1 MAKRNILLI
10 DDEKDFCT
18 TLRAHL
24 EAISDFKV
32 HVAFNGKSG
41 IAVAKKVKPDVI
53 ILDIIMPDIGGH
65 EVLERLK
72 KDENTMAIPVVMLSA
87 LGNKESQLKAVALYG
102 EEYIIKPVDAHA
114 LIDKIEEV
122 LKGRG
127 NI

>member
-1 MAKRNILLI
+1 MAKKKVLLI

-18 TLRAHL
+18 TLKAHL

-32 HVAFNGKSG
+32 DVAFNGKSG
-41 IAVAKKVKPDVI
+41 IAAAKKTKPDVI

-72 KDENTMAIPVVMLSA
+72 KDEATMAIPVVMLSA
-87 LGNKESQLKAVALYG
+87 LGDKESQIRAAELYG
-102 EEYIIKPVDAHA
+102 EEYLVKPLDAQA
-114 LIDKIEEV
+114 LKAKIEEV
-122 LKGRG
+122 LQRRG